1 MNYRNKDDYSTLC
14 KSGTCGGTRTPNLW
28 FWRPLLCQLSYTR
41 KPYKPDFSAFS
52 AIRLNLGAQY
62 YTPASSPLSS
72 IPRPVGRG
80 GGGACGLP
88 PRLITWSRD
97 GAGARGS
104 AGRTCLAQVFPGRC
118 ACSWSLCSCAPCTR
132 CRPGRLLRGP
142 V

>member
-1 MNYRNKDDYSTLC
+1 MNYRNNNDYATLC
-14 KSGTCGGTRTPNLW
+14 ERGTCGGTRTPNLW

-41 KPYKPDFSAFS
+41 KSYKPDFSAFS

-80 GGGACGLP
+80 GGGLCGP
-88 PRLITWSRD
+88 PSTPDYLVSR
-97 GAGARGS
+97 
-104 AGRTCLAQVFPGRC
+104 
-118 ACSWSLCSCAPCTR
+118 WSLCSR
-132 CRPGRLLRGP
+132 QRGQNLFSSSLPGSLRLFLEL